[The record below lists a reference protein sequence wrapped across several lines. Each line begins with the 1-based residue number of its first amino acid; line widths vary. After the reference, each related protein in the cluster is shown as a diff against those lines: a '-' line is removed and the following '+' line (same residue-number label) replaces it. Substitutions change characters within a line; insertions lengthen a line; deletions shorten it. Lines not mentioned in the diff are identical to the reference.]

1 LATYKL
7 ADGTIVSE
15 VTMRPIH
22 EGPPG
27 QLHGGWIASLLD
39 QLLGMANT
47 VSSTGGMTAELTVRY
62 RRATPLGVPLTVRA
76 RMDSVEGR
84 RMHASGE
91 ILAGGVVTAEAK
103 GLFIKP
109 SESAISRLKS
119 DLG

>member
-1 LATYKL
+1 
-7 ADGTIVSE
+7 
-15 VTMRPIH
+15 
-22 EGPPG
+22 
-27 QLHGGWIASLLD
+27 
-39 QLLGMANT
+39 
-47 VSSTGGMTAELTVRY
+47 
-62 RRATPLGVPLTVRA
+62 
-76 RMDSVEGR
+76 MDSVEGR